1 MDSQDSVVELL
12 REVVAIPSVNP
23 ALSEDDALRGEAR
36 MVDWLEPW
44 FADRGFRTERIE
56 RTPGRPNLVA
66 RIGAEAPAKTILF
79 ETHLDTVGVK
89 GFEGDPFGL
98 REAGGRLYGRG
109 ACDTKGP
116 LAAFMA
122 ALDSKVRAALAGSK
136 TQVIWLGAIGE
147 ETGNLGA
154 EEAVAAGLRADEC
167 VVLEPTDLHIVHAHK
182 GACWFTAATRGRAAH
197 GSDPSRGDNAIL
209 KMPAVWRA
217 LEEEAADAARTTR
230 SDVLGAPTVSVGTI
244 RGGAATNIVADAC
257 VIQVD
262 RRMMPGETA
271 AAVLERVKARLEG
284 LPGGVELALIKEG
297 LGFHTAAGAE
307 LPRRLGAALEAAGV
321 APVLEG
327 AAWCSDAGVLSGIC
341 RETVVWGP
349 GSIVQAHTTNE
360 YIERASLE
368 YGREVLRRYLLAAAR
383 A

>member
-1 MDSQDSVVELL
+1 MTEHLCVVELL
-12 REVVAIPSVNP
+12 RQVVGIPSVNP
-23 ALSEDDALRGEAR
+23 ELSGDDAHRGEAR
-36 MVDWLEPW
+36 IVDWLEPW
-44 FADRGFRTERIE
+44 FAARGFRTERLE
-56 RTPGRPNLVA
+56 RSPGRPNLVA
-66 RIGAEAPAKTILF
+66 RIGAENPEKTIVF
-79 ETHLDTVGVK
+79 ESHLDTVGVA
-89 GFEGDPFGL
+89 GFEGDPFTL
-98 REAGGRLYGRG
+98 RAEGGRLYGRG

-122 ALDSKVRAALAGSK
+122 ACDPEVRSALAGSK

-147 ETGNLGA
+147 ETGNTGA
-154 EEAVAAGLRADEC
+154 EEYAAEGRGADEC
-167 VVLEPTDLHIVHAHK
+167 IVLEPTELHIVHAHK

-230 SDVLGAPTVSVGTI
+230 SDVLGVPTVSVGTI

-271 AAVLERVKARLEG
+271 VAVLERVKARLEG

-383 A
+383 D